1 MSKEEGKMMR
11 RFFST
16 ILSMFITL
24 AVFLP
29 TMALAAG
36 GGKVENVVIVADP
49 RKVHGILAW
58 WANLYNESHAYF
70 TLLTIIIIP
79 LIGVIFGLIADWV
92 MASIGIDLKSREL
105 AEH

>member
-1 MSKEEGKMMR
+1 MIRKFFTMV
-11 RFFST
+11 FST
-16 ILSMFITL
+16 IATL

-36 GGKVENVVIVADP
+36 GGKVANVVIVADP

-58 WANLYNESHAYF
+58 WANLYNESHVYF

-79 LIGVIFGLIADWV
+79 LIGVIFGLFADWV